1 MRISQAVGIAAIILI
16 QLLVGGCKPLVQWEL
31 KEHLGSKPYADTL
44 QTAEKENWQ
53 ALDAIKTP
61 QILVHIPVLRPK
73 HSDSADRLRSPRA
86 MAWFTW
92 LRRFTKSAKDA
103 ELKLWRALE
112 KTVSLLHPESSLIG
126 PKNSLFGF

>member
-61 QILVHIPVLRPK
+61 QILVDIPAREAVPIIKNGLNYAISSASIKGAWKIAPEDDSTITFK
-73 HSDSADRLRSPRA
+73 AHSIQASFLTFQIRLG
-86 MAWFTW
+86 
-92 LRRFTKSAKDA
+92 
-103 ELKLWRALE
+103 EALL
-112 KTVSLLHPESSLIG
+112 SD
-126 PKNSLFGF
+126 